1 MRAPLPFEVWQAGM
15 FTGLMLGSQ
24 GRNVRSFDEDEI
36 RSLFHDWLEERSAIG
51 SEAAVPPVAASD
63 RVAEPC
69 ADPRPEHGSPVAP
82 PP

>member
-51 SEAAVPPVAASD
+51 SEVVASPPRVAASD
-63 RVAEPC
+63 RVAEPR
-69 ADPRPEHGSPVAP
+69 AKSAIEQDAP

>member
-51 SEAAVPPVAASD
+51 SEVVASPPRVAASD

-69 ADPRPEHGSPVAP
+69 AKSAIEQDAP
-82 PP
+82 PL